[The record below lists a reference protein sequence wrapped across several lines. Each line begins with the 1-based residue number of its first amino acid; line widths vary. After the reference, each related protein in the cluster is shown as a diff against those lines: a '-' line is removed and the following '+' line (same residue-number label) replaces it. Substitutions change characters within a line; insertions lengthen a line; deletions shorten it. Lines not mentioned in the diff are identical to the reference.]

1 MAGAHLKEM
10 SDEAL
15 THRMFD
21 IERELVSARFKHSL
35 GELENTAELRVLR
48 REIARIQG
56 EARRREVEREMPK
69 GSLVQTH
76 RTTYGGS
83 ASGSDSEQAPERG
96 GFLKGIVDKLAGSD

>member
-10 SDEAL
+10 TDESL

-21 IERELVSARFKHSL
+21 IERTLVSRRFTHSL

-69 GSLVQTH
+69 RSLIRTH
-76 RTTYGGS
+76 RASYGAG
-83 ASGSDSEQAPERG
+83 AAQPEAEQAAERG
-96 GFLKGIVDKLAGSD
+96 GFLKGIVDKLSGTE